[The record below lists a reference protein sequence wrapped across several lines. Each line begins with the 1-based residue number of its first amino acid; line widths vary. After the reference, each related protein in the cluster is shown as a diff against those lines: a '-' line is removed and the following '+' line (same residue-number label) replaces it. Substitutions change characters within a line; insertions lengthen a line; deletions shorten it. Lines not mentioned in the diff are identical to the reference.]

1 MRFNKLFLLL
11 YLLIKPCYASDEFVD
26 ISGRLLKM
34 PLTQGVFKQEKRLKI
49 LRNPLISSGIFTYDH
64 SKGIIWKTV
73 TPIPS
78 ILLIDE
84 LRLLTGQ
91 GEQMV
96 PQAFGR
102 VFKAILG
109 GDLDQL
115 SESFIITGEN
125 KSVWQLTL
133 TPRDEFLKKIISTIS
148 LCGDKDLRSLDIQ
161 EVTGNLTHISF
172 TEITHPDQLSNEQTA
187 DFERLSP

>member
-11 YLLIKPCYASDEFVD
+11 YLLIKPCYASDEFLD
-26 ISGRLLKM
+26 ISGRLVKT
-34 PLTQGVFKQEKRLKI
+34 PITQGVFQQEKQLKV
-49 LRNPLISSGIFTYDH
+49 LRKPLISNGIFTYDQN
-64 SKGIIWKTV
+64 KGIIWKTLA
-73 TPIPS
+73 PIPT
-78 ILLIDE
+78 ILLINE
-84 LRLLTGQ
+84 SRLLTGQ

-148 LCGDKDLRSLDIQ
+148 LCGDKDLRSLEIQ

-172 TEITHPDQLSNEQTA
+172 TEITHPDQLSYEQTT